1 MKTAKLVMILL
12 IGLAAGAESPAQKYF
27 TNAAAHYKNSE
38 IEKARSELLKSLEY
52 DNSNQDAAKLLVEIE
67 EEKFTANESEY
78 IETAREFFEKGLVSY
93 RKGDVSGAEAEWK
106 KALKV
111 APSNP
116 QIKKFLLR
124 VEPENSAL
132 KEPVLSKKERIKQ
145 KHSADPVKQ
154 ERQEARKESRVSPD
168 KKKADDLYYD
178 GLRLYKQGK
187 IEDAVSCWQ
196 QALKIDPENQKAL
209 KSLEKYGKKGE
220 KL

>member
-1 MKTAKLVMILL
+1 MDFDYND
-12 IGLAAGAESPAQKYF
+12 EQKM
-27 TNAAAHYKNSE
+27 
-38 IEKARSELLKSLEY
+38 LK
-52 DNSNQDAAKLLVEIE
+52 QG
-67 EEKFTANESEY
+67 
-78 IETAREFFEKGLVSY
+78 AREFFEKGLVSY